1 MTNAKANAFLNGV
14 NSSKFNTDKAKIYRI
29 LEKQPLTLDGL
40 VLKGFK
46 KETAS
51 ARISDLM
58 DLGLVKAIGE
68 NVSFFQVVKDE
79 EEIKLLIECRNH
91 ANYLNW
97 VKRGKELG
105 YFKKYMN
112 Q

>member
-14 NSSKFNTDKAKIYRI
+14 NSGKFNTDKAKIYRI

-58 DLGLVKAIGE
+58 DLGLVKASGE
-68 NVSFFQVVKDE
+68 NVSFFQVVTDKQE
-79 EEIKLLIECRNH
+79 QQLLVECRNH
-91 ANYLNW
+91 SNYLNW
-97 VKRGKELG
+97 VKKGKELG

>member
-1 MTNAKANAFLNGV
+1 MTTAKTNAFINGV
-14 NSSKFNTDKAKIYRI
+14 ESGKFQTDKAKIYR
-29 LEKQPLTLDGL
+29 LLQEQPLTLDML

-51 ARISDLM
+51 ARVSDLM
-58 DLGLVKAIGE
+58 DLGLVKANGE
-68 NVSFFQVVKDE
+68 NVSFFQVVTDKE
-79 EEIKLLIECRNH
+79 EQQRLIDCRNH

-97 VKRGKELG
+97 VKKGKELG

>member
-1 MTNAKANAFLNGV
+1 
-14 NSSKFNTDKAKIYRI
+14 
-29 LEKQPLTLDGL
+29 
-40 VLKGFK
+40 
-46 KETAS
+46 
-51 ARISDLM
+51 M
-58 DLGLVKAIGE
+58 DLGLVKANGE

-97 VKRGKELG
+97 VKKGKELG